1 MEFISNNNKGLIWG
15 LLQESNIFDGIEN
28 ENFARIQTIFEDTIS
43 SVHRSNTNLSLLEKN
58 KLTMNT
64 LIKKIN
70 DEKSKPKKSIQM
82 VYRAEDIQNKRE
94 QEFNVKLKEQQDN
107 LNKMINPS
115 KPKAMSFSD
124 ETGNEDKPIG
134 DDMDRLI
141 AERLATRERELEIPQ
156 ITKETEQWLNNN
168 REVKLKIENK
178 SVSFNESVTN
188 IPKPLDRED
197 RGDRHRNIEP
207 VVDNMAENMVE
218 NRVSN
223 SNSNSNSNI
232 IVTENKVE
240 NSIFN
245 KLKRKQDVQPIQVQ
259 SQSQSTGL
267 NIEQELHTLRE
278 NQNKLMDMCTQIL
291 DILQNMKSN

>member
-1 MEFISNNNKGLIWG
+1 MYYYYFMEFISNNNKGLIWG
-15 LLQESNIFDGIEN
+15 LLQESNVFDGIEN

-43 SVHRSNTNLSLLEKN
+43 NVHRSNTNLSLLEKN

-107 LNKMINPS
+107 LNKMINPT

-124 ETGNEDKPIG
+124 ETINEDKPIG

-178 SVSFNESVTN
+178 TVSFNESVTN
-188 IPKPLDRED
+188 IPKPVD
-197 RGDRHRNIEP
+197 RNIEL
-207 VVDNMAENMVE
+207 VVDNITEYRVSNMTE
-218 NRVSN
+218 NRVN
-223 SNSNSNSNI
+223 S
-232 IVTENKVE
+232 IVENKIE

-245 KLKRKQDVQPIQVQ
+245 KLKRKQDVPPIQLQ
-259 SQSQSTGL
+259 SSGVGL
-267 NIEQELHTLRE
+267 NIEQELRTLRE
-278 NQNKLMDMCTQIL
+278 NQNKLIDMCTQIM
-291 DILQNMKSN
+291 DILQNMKTN

>member
-43 SVHRSNTNLSLLEKN
+43 NVHRSNTNLSLLEKN

-94 QEFNVKLKEQQDN
+94 QEFNLKLKEQQDN
-107 LNKMINPS
+107 LNKMINPT

-124 ETGNEDKPIG
+124 ETSNEDKPIG

-178 SVSFNESVTN
+178 SVSFNENKSVSFNESVTN
-188 IPKPLDRED
+188 IPKPVDRED
-197 RGDRHRNIEP
+197 RGDRHRNIEL
-207 VVDNMAENMVE
+207 VVDNITE

-223 SNSNSNSNI
+223 I
-232 IVTENKVE
+232 TENKVE

-245 KLKRKQDVQPIQVQ
+245 KLKRKQDVQPVPV
-259 SQSQSTGL
+259 QSQSTGL
-267 NIEQELHTLRE
+267 NIEQELHALRD
-278 NQNKLMDMCTQIL
+278 NQNKLMDMCTQIM
-291 DILQNMKSN
+291 DILQNMK

>member
-1 MEFISNNNKGLIWG
+1 MYYYYFMEFISNNNKGLIWG
-15 LLQESNIFDGIEN
+15 LLQESNVFDGIEN

-43 SVHRSNTNLSLLEKN
+43 NVHRSNTNLSLLEKN
-58 KLTMNT
+58 KLAMNT

-107 LNKMINPS
+107 LNKMINPA

-124 ETGNEDKPIG
+124 ETINEDKPIG

-188 IPKPLDRED
+188 IPKPID
-197 RGDRHRNIEP
+197 RNIEL
-207 VVDNMAENMVE
+207 VVDNITE

-223 SNSNSNSNI
+223 M
-232 IVTENKVE
+232 TENRVNSIVENKIE

-245 KLKRKQDVQPIQVQ
+245 KLKRKQDVPPIQLQ
-259 SQSQSTGL
+259 SSGVGL
-267 NIEQELHTLRE
+267 NIEQELRTLRE
-278 NQNKLMDMCTQIL
+278 NQNKLIDMCTQIM

>member
-1 MEFISNNNKGLIWG
+1 MYYYYFMEFISNNNKGLIWG
-15 LLQESNIFDGIEN
+15 LLQESNVFDGIEN

-43 SVHRSNTNLSLLEKN
+43 NVHRSNTNLSLLEKN
-58 KLTMNT
+58 KLAMNT

-94 QEFNVKLKEQQDN
+94 QDFNVKLKEQQDN
-107 LNKMINPS
+107 LNKMINPA

-124 ETGNEDKPIG
+124 ETINEDKPIG

-188 IPKPLDRED
+188 IPKPID
-197 RGDRHRNIEP
+197 RNIEL
-207 VVDNMAENMVE
+207 VVDNIRE

-223 SNSNSNSNI
+223 M
-232 IVTENKVE
+232 TENRVNSIVDNKIE

-245 KLKRKQDVQPIQVQ
+245 KLKRKQEVQPI
-259 SQSQSTGL
+259 QSTGL
-267 NIEQELHTLRE
+267 NIEQEIHALRE

-291 DILQNMKSN
+291 DILQNIKSN

>member
-1 MEFISNNNKGLIWG
+1 MYYYYFMEFISNNNKGLIWG
-15 LLQESNIFDGIEN
+15 LLQESNVFDGIEN

-43 SVHRSNTNLSLLEKN
+43 NVHRSNTNLSLLEKN
-58 KLTMNT
+58 KLAMNT

-70 DEKSKPKKSIQM
+70 DEKSRPKKSIQM

-107 LNKMINPS
+107 LNKMINPT

-124 ETGNEDKPIG
+124 ETINEDKPIG

-188 IPKPLDRED
+188 IPKLVD
-197 RGDRHRNIEP
+197 RNIEL
-207 VVDNMAENMVE
+207 VVDNITE

-223 SNSNSNSNI
+223 M
-232 IVTENKVE
+232 TENRVNSIVENKIE

-245 KLKRKQDVQPIQVQ
+245 KLKRKQEVQPIQ
-259 SQSQSTGL
+259 SIGL
-267 NIEQELHTLRE
+267 NIEQEIHALRE

>member
-28 ENFARIQTIFEDTIS
+28 ENFARIQTLFEDTIS
-43 SVHRSNTNLSLLEKN
+43 NVHRSNTNLSLLEKN

-107 LNKMINPS
+107 LNKMINPT

-124 ETGNEDKPIG
+124 ETSNEDKPIG

-223 SNSNSNSNI
+223 SNSNSNI
-232 IVTENKVE
+232 IVTESKVE

-245 KLKRKQDVQPIQVQ
+245 KLKRKQDVQPVPVQV
-259 SQSQSTGL
+259 QSQSTGL

-278 NQNKLMDMCTQIL
+278 NQNKLMDMCTQIM
-291 DILQNMKSN
+291 DILQNMK

>member
-1 MEFISNNNKGLIWG
+1 MYYYYFMEFISNNNKGLIWG
-15 LLQESNIFDGIEN
+15 LLQESNVFDGIEN

-43 SVHRSNTNLSLLEKN
+43 NVHRSNTNLSLLEKN
-58 KLTMNT
+58 KITMNT

-94 QEFNVKLKEQQDN
+94 QEFNLKLKEQQDN
-107 LNKMINPS
+107 LNKMINPV

-124 ETGNEDKPIG
+124 ETINEDKPIG

-178 SVSFNESVTN
+178 TVSFNESVTN
-188 IPKPLDRED
+188 IPKQVD
-197 RGDRHRNIEP
+197 RNIEL
-207 VVDNMAENMVE
+207 VVDNITDRVSNIAE
-218 NRVSN
+218 NRVN
-223 SNSNSNSNI
+223 S
-232 IVTENKVE
+232 IVENKIE

-245 KLKRKQDVQPIQVQ
+245 KLKRKQDVQPIQLP
-259 SQSQSTGL
+259 SQSVGV
-267 NIEQELHTLRE
+267 NMEQEIHALRE
-278 NQNKLMDMCTQIL
+278 NQNKLIDMCTQIL

>member
-1 MEFISNNNKGLIWG
+1 MYYYYFMEFTSNNNKGLIWG
-15 LLQESNIFDGIEN
+15 LLQESNVFDGIEN

-43 SVHRSNTNLSLLEKN
+43 NVHRSNTNLSLLEKN
-58 KLTMNT
+58 KITMNT

-82 VYRAEDIQNKRE
+82 VYRVEDIQNKRE
-94 QEFNVKLKEQQDN
+94 QEFNLKLKEQQDN
-107 LNKMINPS
+107 LNKMINPV

-124 ETGNEDKPIG
+124 ETINEDKPIG

-178 SVSFNESVTN
+178 TVSFNESVTN
-188 IPKPLDRED
+188 IPKQVD
-197 RGDRHRNIEP
+197 RNIEL
-207 VVDNMAENMVE
+207 VVDNITDRVSNIAE
-218 NRVSN
+218 NRVN
-223 SNSNSNSNI
+223 S
-232 IVTENKVE
+232 IVENKIE

-245 KLKRKQDVQPIQVQ
+245 KLKRKQDVQPIQLP
-259 SQSQSTGL
+259 SQSVGV
-267 NIEQELHTLRE
+267 NMEQEIHALRE
-278 NQNKLMDMCTQIL
+278 NQNKLIDMCTQIL

>member
-1 MEFISNNNKGLIWG
+1 MYYYYFMEFISNNNKGLIWG
-15 LLQESNIFDGIEN
+15 LLQESNVFDGIEN

-43 SVHRSNTNLSLLEKN
+43 NVHRSNTNLSLLEKN
-58 KLTMNT
+58 KLAMNT
-64 LIKKIN
+64 LIKKIS

-107 LNKMINPS
+107 LNKMINPA

-124 ETGNEDKPIG
+124 ETSNEDKPIG

-188 IPKPLDRED
+188 IPKPVD
-197 RGDRHRNIEP
+197 RNIEL
-207 VVDNMAENMVE
+207 VVDNITE
-218 NRVSN
+218 NRVN
-223 SNSNSNSNI
+223 S
-232 IVTENKVE
+232 IVENKIE

-245 KLKRKQDVQPIQVQ
+245 KLKRKQDVQPIQ
-259 SQSQSTGL
+259 STGL
-267 NIEQELHTLRE
+267 NIEQEIHALRE
-278 NQNKLMDMCTQIL
+278 NQNKLMDLCTQIL
-291 DILQNMKSN
+291 DILQNMK

>member
-15 LLQESNIFDGIEN
+15 LLQESNVFDGIEN

-43 SVHRSNTNLSLLEKN
+43 NVHRSNTNLSLLEKN

-64 LIKKIN
+64 LIKKIS

-107 LNKMINPS
+107 LNKMINPA
-115 KPKAMSFSD
+115 KPKAMSFND
-124 ETGNEDKPIG
+124 ETINEDKPIG

-188 IPKPLDRED
+188 IPKQID
-197 RGDRHRNIEP
+197 RGDRDRNIEL
-207 VVDNMAENMVE
+207 VVDNITE

-223 SNSNSNSNI
+223 SNIIENRVTNI
-232 IVTENKVE
+232 IENKVE

-245 KLKRKQDVQPIQVQ
+245 KLKRRQDVSTIPVQVPISIPIQ
-259 SQSQSTGL
+259 SSAIGI
-267 NIEQELHTLRE
+267 NIEQELQSLRE

-291 DILQNMKSN
+291 DILQNTKSN

>member
-1 MEFISNNNKGLIWG
+1 MEFISNNNKGLIWS

-43 SVHRSNTNLSLLEKN
+43 NVHRSNTNLSLLEKN

-107 LNKMINPS
+107 LNKMINPT
-115 KPKAMSFSD
+115 KPTAMSFND
-124 ETGNEDKPIG
+124 ETSNEDKPIG

-188 IPKPLDRED
+188 IPKPVDRD
-197 RGDRHRNIEP
+197 RNIEL
-207 VVDNMAENMVE
+207 VVDNMTE
-218 NRVSN
+218 NRVVSN
-223 SNSNSNSNI
+223 MT
-232 IVTENKVE
+232 VTENKVE

-245 KLKRKQDVQPIQVQ
+245 KLKRKQEVSTIQ
-259 SQSQSTGL
+259 SPAIGI

-278 NQNKLMDMCTQIL
+278 NQNKLMDMCTQIM
-291 DILQNMKSN
+291 DILRNMK

>member
-1 MEFISNNNKGLIWG
+1 MYYYYFMEFISNNNKGLIWG
-15 LLQESNIFDGIEN
+15 LLQESNVFDGIEN

-43 SVHRSNTNLSLLEKN
+43 NVHRSNTNLSLLEKN
-58 KLTMNT
+58 KLAMNT
-64 LIKKIN
+64 LIKKIS

-82 VYRAEDIQNKRE
+82 VYRAEDIHNKRE

-107 LNKMINPS
+107 LNKMINPA

-124 ETGNEDKPIG
+124 ETINEDKPIG

-188 IPKPLDRED
+188 IPKPVD
-197 RGDRHRNIEP
+197 RNIEL
-207 VVDNMAENMVE
+207 VVDNITE
-218 NRVSN
+218 NRVN
-223 SNSNSNSNI
+223 S
-232 IVTENKVE
+232 IVENKIE

-245 KLKRKQDVQPIQVQ
+245 KLKRKQDVQPIQ
-259 SQSQSTGL
+259 STGL
-267 NIEQELHTLRE
+267 NIEQEIHELRE
-278 NQNKLMDMCTQIL
+278 NQNKLMDLCTQIL
-291 DILQNMKSN
+291 DILQNMK

>member
-43 SVHRSNTNLSLLEKN
+43 NVHRSNINLSLLEKN

-107 LNKMINPS
+107 LNKMINPT

-124 ETGNEDKPIG
+124 DTSNEDKPIG

-178 SVSFNESVTN
+178 TVSFNESVTN
-188 IPKPLDRED
+188 IPKPVD
-197 RGDRHRNIEP
+197 RNIEL
-207 VVDNMAENMVE
+207 VVDNMTE

-223 SNSNSNSNI
+223 I
-232 IVTENKVE
+232 TVTENKVE

-245 KLKRKQDVQPIQVQ
+245 KLKRKQDVSTVPIQTQ
-259 SQSQSTGL
+259 SAGL
-267 NIEQELHTLRE
+267 NIEQEIHALRE

-291 DILQNMKSN
+291 DILQNMK

>member
-1 MEFISNNNKGLIWG
+1 MYYYYFMEFISNNNKGLIWG
-15 LLQESNIFDGIEN
+15 LLQESNVFDGIEN

-43 SVHRSNTNLSLLEKN
+43 NVHRSNTNLSLLEKN

-70 DEKSKPKKSIQM
+70 DEKSKPKKSIQI

-94 QEFNVKLKEQQDN
+94 QEFNLKLKEQQDN
-107 LNKMINPS
+107 LNKMINPV

-124 ETGNEDKPIG
+124 ETINEDKPIG

-178 SVSFNESVTN
+178 TVSFNEKVTN
-188 IPKPLDRED
+188 IPKPVD
-197 RGDRHRNIEP
+197 RNIEL
-207 VVDNMAENMVE
+207 VVDNITDRVSNIAE
-218 NRVSN
+218 NRVN
-223 SNSNSNSNI
+223 S
-232 IVTENKVE
+232 IVENKVE

-245 KLKRKQDVQPIQVQ
+245 KLKRKQDVSTVQVSAPMSVPFQLQ
-259 SQSQSTGL
+259 SSGVGV
-267 NIEQELHTLRE
+267 NIEQEIHELRE

-291 DILQNMKSN
+291 DILQNMK

>member
-1 MEFISNNNKGLIWG
+1 MYYYYFMEFISNNNKGLIWG
-15 LLQESNIFDGIEN
+15 LLQESNVFDGIEN

-43 SVHRSNTNLSLLEKN
+43 NVHRSNTNLSLLEKN
-58 KLTMNT
+58 KLAMNT

-70 DEKSKPKKSIQM
+70 DEKSKPKKAIQM

-107 LNKMINPS
+107 LNKMINPT

-124 ETGNEDKPIG
+124 ETINEDKPIG

-188 IPKPLDRED
+188 IPKPLDR
-197 RGDRHRNIEP
+197 NIEL
-207 VVDNMAENMVE
+207 VVDNITE

-223 SNSNSNSNI
+223 M
-232 IVTENKVE
+232 TENRVNSIVENKIE

-245 KLKRKQDVQPIQVQ
+245 KLKRKQEVQPIQVQ
-259 SQSQSTGL
+259 SSGVGL
-267 NIEQELHTLRE
+267 NIEQEIHALRE
-278 NQNKLMDMCTQIL
+278 NQNKLMDMCTQIM

>member
-1 MEFISNNNKGLIWG
+1 MYYYYFMEFISNNNKGLIWG
-15 LLQESNIFDGIEN
+15 LLQESNVFDGIEN

-43 SVHRSNTNLSLLEKN
+43 NVHRSNTNLSLLEKN

-82 VYRAEDIQNKRE
+82 VYRAEDIHNKRE

-107 LNKMINPS
+107 LNKMINPT

-124 ETGNEDKPIG
+124 ETINEDKPIG

-188 IPKPLDRED
+188 IPKPLDR
-197 RGDRHRNIEP
+197 NIEL
-207 VVDNMAENMVE
+207 VVDNMTE

-223 SNSNSNSNI
+223 MAENRVSNMA
-232 IVTENKVE
+232 ENKVE

-245 KLKRKQDVQPIQVQ
+245 KLKRKQDVSTVPVSAPIQ
-259 SQSQSTGL
+259 SQSAGL
-267 NIEQELHTLRE
+267 NIEQEIHELRE

-291 DILQNMKSN
+291 DILQNMK

>member
-1 MEFISNNNKGLIWG
+1 MYYYYFMEFISNNNKGLIWG
-15 LLQESNIFDGIEN
+15 LLQESNVFDGIEN

-43 SVHRSNTNLSLLEKN
+43 NVHRSNTNLSLLEKN
-58 KLTMNT
+58 KLAMNT

-70 DEKSKPKKSIQM
+70 DEKSKPKKAIQM

-107 LNKMINPS
+107 LNKMINPT

-124 ETGNEDKPIG
+124 ETINEDKPIG

-188 IPKPLDRED
+188 IPKPLDR
-197 RGDRHRNIEP
+197 NIEL
-207 VVDNMAENMVE
+207 VVDNITE

-223 SNSNSNSNI
+223 M
-232 IVTENKVE
+232 TENRVNSIVENKIE

-245 KLKRKQDVQPIQVQ
+245 KLKRKQEVQPIQVQ
-259 SQSQSTGL
+259 SSGVGL
-267 NIEQELHTLRE
+267 NIEQEIHALRE

>member
-28 ENFARIQTIFEDTIS
+28 ENFARIQTLFEDTIS
-43 SVHRSNTNLSLLEKN
+43 NVHRSNTNLSLLEKN

-107 LNKMINPS
+107 LNKMINPT

-124 ETGNEDKPIG
+124 ETSNEDKPIG

-178 SVSFNESVTN
+178 SVSFNENKSVSFNESVTN
-188 IPKPLDRED
+188 IPKPVDRED
-197 RGDRHRNIEP
+197 RGDRHRNIEL
-207 VVDNMAENMVE
+207 VVDNITE

-223 SNSNSNSNI
+223 ITENRVSNI
-232 IVTENKVE
+232 TENKVE

-245 KLKRKQDVQPIQVQ
+245 KLKRKQDVQPVQV
-259 SQSQSTGL
+259 QSQSTGL

-278 NQNKLMDMCTQIL
+278 NQNKLMDMCTQIM
-291 DILQNMKSN
+291 DILQNMK

>member
-1 MEFISNNNKGLIWG
+1 MYYYYFMEFISNNNKGLIWG

-28 ENFARIQTIFEDTIS
+28 ENFARIQTLFEDTIS
-43 SVHRSNTNLSLLEKN
+43 NVHRINTNLSLLEKN

-82 VYRAEDIQNKRE
+82 VYRAEDIHNKRE

-107 LNKMINPS
+107 LNKMINPA

-124 ETGNEDKPIG
+124 ETINDDKPIG

-188 IPKPLDRED
+188 IPKPVDRED
-197 RGDRHRNIEP
+197 RGDRHRNIEL
-207 VVDNMAENMVE
+207 VVDNITE
-218 NRVSN
+218 NRVN
-223 SNSNSNSNI
+223 NMA
-232 IVTENKVE
+232 ENKVE

-245 KLKRKQDVQPIQVQ
+245 KLKRKQDVQPMPVQV
-259 SQSQSTGL
+259 QSQSTGL
-267 NIEQELHTLRE
+267 NIEQELHALRE
-278 NQNKLMDMCTQIL
+278 NQNK
-291 DILQNMKSN
+291 

>member
-1 MEFISNNNKGLIWG
+1 MYYYYFMEFISNNNKGLIWG
-15 LLQESNIFDGIEN
+15 LLQESNVFDGIEN

-43 SVHRSNTNLSLLEKN
+43 NVHRSNTNLSLLEKN

-64 LIKKIN
+64 LIKKIS

-107 LNKMINPS
+107 LNKMINPA
-115 KPKAMSFSD
+115 KPKAMSFND
-124 ETGNEDKPIG
+124 ETINEDKPIG

-188 IPKPLDRED
+188 IPKPLDR
-197 RGDRHRNIEP
+197 NIEL
-207 VVDNMAENMVE
+207 VVDNITE

-223 SNSNSNSNI
+223 SNITENRVSNI
-232 IVTENKVE
+232 TENKVE

-245 KLKRKQDVQPIQVQ
+245 KLKRKQDVSTIPVQVPIQ
-259 SQSQSTGL
+259 SSTIGL
-267 NIEQELHTLRE
+267 NIEQELQSLRE
-278 NQNKLMDMCTQIL
+278 NQNKLMDICTQIL
-291 DILQNMKSN
+291 DILQNMK

>member
-15 LLQESNIFDGIEN
+15 LLQESNVFDGIEN
-28 ENFARIQTIFEDTIS
+28 ENFARIKTMFEDTIS
-43 SVHRSNTNLSLLEKN
+43 NVHLSNTNLSLLEKN

-107 LNKMINPS
+107 LNKMINPT

-124 ETGNEDKPIG
+124 ETSNEDKPIG

-188 IPKPLDRED
+188 IPKQID
-197 RGDRHRNIEP
+197 RGDRDRDRDRDRNRNIEL
-207 VVDNMAENMVE
+207 VVE
-218 NRVSN
+218 NVKDNRD
-223 SNSNSNSNI
+223 SNI
-232 IVTENKVE
+232 TENKIE

-245 KLKRKQDVQPIQVQ
+245 KLKRKQDVSTIQAPISIPIQSSVV
-259 SQSQSTGL
+259 GL
-267 NIEQELHTLRE
+267 NIEQELQSLRE
-278 NQNKLMDMCTQIL
+278 NQNKLIDMCTQIMN
-291 DILQNMKSN
+291 ILQNMK

>member
-1 MEFISNNNKGLIWG
+1 
-15 LLQESNIFDGIEN
+15 
-28 ENFARIQTIFEDTIS
+28 
-43 SVHRSNTNLSLLEKN
+43 
-58 KLTMNT
+58 MNT

-82 VYRAEDIQNKRE
+82 VYRAEDIHNKRE

-107 LNKMINPS
+107 LNKMINPT

-124 ETGNEDKPIG
+124 ETINEDKPIG

-188 IPKPLDRED
+188 IPKLVD
-197 RGDRHRNIEP
+197 RNIEL
-207 VVDNMAENMVE
+207 VVDNITD

-223 SNSNSNSNI
+223 MA
-232 IVTENKVE
+232 ENKVE

-245 KLKRKQDVQPIQVQ
+245 KLKRKQDVSTVPVSAPIQ
-259 SQSQSTGL
+259 SQSAGL
-267 NIEQELHTLRE
+267 NIEQEIHELRE

-291 DILQNMKSN
+291 DILQNMK

>member
-15 LLQESNIFDGIEN
+15 LLQESNVFDGIEN
-28 ENFARIQTIFEDTIS
+28 ENFARIQTMFEDTIS
-43 SVHRSNTNLSLLEKN
+43 NVHRSNTNLSLLEKN

-107 LNKMINPS
+107 LNKMINPI
-115 KPKAMSFSD
+115 KPKTMSFSD
-124 ETGNEDKPIG
+124 ETINEDKPIG

-156 ITKETEQWLNNN
+156 ITTETEQWLNNN

-188 IPKPLDRED
+188 IPKPVD
-197 RGDRHRNIEP
+197 RGDRNIEL
-207 VVDNMAENMVE
+207 VVDNMTENRVVSNMVE
-218 NRVSN
+218 NRVV
-223 SNSNSNSNI
+223 SNI
-232 IVTENKVE
+232 TENKVE

-245 KLKRKQDVQPIQVQ
+245 KLKRKQEVSTIQ
-259 SQSQSTGL
+259 SPAIGI

-278 NQNKLMDMCTQIL
+278 NQNKLIDMCTQIMN
-291 DILQNMKSN
+291 ILQNMK

>member
-1 MEFISNNNKGLIWG
+1 MYYYYFMEFISNNNKGLIWG
-15 LLQESNIFDGIEN
+15 LLQESNVFDGIEN

-43 SVHRSNTNLSLLEKN
+43 NVHRSNTNLSLLEKN
-58 KLTMNT
+58 KLAMNT

-107 LNKMINPS
+107 LNKMINPT

-124 ETGNEDKPIG
+124 ETINEDKPIG

-188 IPKPLDRED
+188 IPKPVDRED
-197 RGDRHRNIEP
+197 RGDRHRNIEL
-207 VVDNMAENMVE
+207 VVDNITE

-223 SNSNSNSNI
+223 ITENRVSNI
-232 IVTENKVE
+232 TENKVE

-245 KLKRKQDVQPIQVQ
+245 KLKRKQDVQPVQVQ
-259 SQSQSTGL
+259 SSGVGL

-278 NQNKLMDMCTQIL
+278 NQNKLMDMCTQIM
-291 DILQNMKSN
+291 DILQNMK

>member
-15 LLQESNIFDGIEN
+15 LLQESNVFDGIEN

-43 SVHRSNTNLSLLEKN
+43 NVHRSNTNLSLLEKN

-64 LIKKIN
+64 LIKKIS

-94 QEFNVKLKEQQDN
+94 QEFNLKLKEQQDN
-107 LNKMINPS
+107 LNKMINPV
-115 KPKAMSFSD
+115 KPKAMSFND
-124 ETGNEDKPIG
+124 ETINEDKPIG

-188 IPKPLDRED
+188 IPKQID
-197 RGDRHRNIEP
+197 RGDRDRNIEL
-207 VVDNMAENMVE
+207 VVENVKD

-223 SNSNSNSNI
+223 SNIIENRVTNI
-232 IVTENKVE
+232 IENKVE

-245 KLKRKQDVQPIQVQ
+245 KLKRRQDVSTIPVQVPISIPIQ
-259 SQSQSTGL
+259 SSAIGI
-267 NIEQELHTLRE
+267 NIEQELQSLRE

-291 DILQNMKSN
+291 DILQNTKSN

>member
-15 LLQESNIFDGIEN
+15 LLQESNVFDGIEN

-43 SVHRSNTNLSLLEKN
+43 NVHRSNTNLSLLEKN

-82 VYRAEDIQNKRE
+82 VYRAEDIHNKRE

-107 LNKMINPS
+107 LNKMINPT

-124 ETGNEDKPIG
+124 ETINEDKPIG

-188 IPKPLDRED
+188 IPKPLDR
-197 RGDRHRNIEP
+197 NIEL
-207 VVDNMAENMVE
+207 VVDNMTE

-223 SNSNSNSNI
+223 MAENRVSNMA
-232 IVTENKVE
+232 ENKVE

-245 KLKRKQDVQPIQVQ
+245 KLKRKQDVSTVPVSAPIQ
-259 SQSQSTGL
+259 SQSAGL
-267 NIEQELHTLRE
+267 NIEQEIHELRE

-291 DILQNMKSN
+291 DILQNMK

>member
-28 ENFARIQTIFEDTIS
+28 ENFARIQTLFEDTIS
-43 SVHRSNTNLSLLEKN
+43 NVHRSNTNLSLLEKN

-107 LNKMINPS
+107 LNKMINPT

-124 ETGNEDKPIG
+124 ETINEDKPIG

-197 RGDRHRNIEP
+197 RGDRHRNIEL
-207 VVDNMAENMVE
+207 VVDNITE

-223 SNSNSNSNI
+223 I
-232 IVTENKVE
+232 TENKVE

-245 KLKRKQDVQPIQVQ
+245 KLKRKQDVQPVQVQ
-259 SQSQSTGL
+259 SSGVGL

-278 NQNKLMDMCTQIL
+278 NQNKLMDMCTQIM
-291 DILQNMKSN
+291 DILQNMK

>member
-28 ENFARIQTIFEDTIS
+28 ENFARIQTLFEDTIS
-43 SVHRSNTNLSLLEKN
+43 NVHRSNTNLSLLEKN

-107 LNKMINPS
+107 LNKMINPT

-124 ETGNEDKPIG
+124 ETSNEDKPIG

-178 SVSFNESVTN
+178 SVSFNENKSVSFNENKSVSFNESVTN

-197 RGDRHRNIEP
+197 RGDRHRNIEL
-207 VVDNMAENMVE
+207 VVDNITE

-223 SNSNSNSNI
+223 I
-232 IVTENKVE
+232 TENKVE

-245 KLKRKQDVQPIQVQ
+245 KLKRKQDVQPVQV
-259 SQSQSTGL
+259 QSQSTGL

-278 NQNKLMDMCTQIL
+278 NQNKLMDMCTQIM
-291 DILQNMKSN
+291 DILQNMK

>member
-28 ENFARIQTIFEDTIS
+28 ENFARIQTLFEDTIS
-43 SVHRSNTNLSLLEKN
+43 NVHRSNTNLSLLEKN

-107 LNKMINPS
+107 LNKMINPT

-124 ETGNEDKPIG
+124 ETSNEDKPIG

-223 SNSNSNSNI
+223 M
-232 IVTENKVE
+232 TESKVE

-245 KLKRKQDVQPIQVQ
+245 KLKRKQDVQPIQV
-259 SQSQSTGL
+259 QSQSTGL

-278 NQNKLMDMCTQIL
+278 NQNKLMDMCTQIM
-291 DILQNMKSN
+291 DILQNMK

>member
-15 LLQESNIFDGIEN
+15 LLQESNVFDGIEN
-28 ENFARIQTIFEDTIS
+28 ENFARIQTMFEDTIS
-43 SVHRSNTNLSLLEKN
+43 NVHRSNTNLSLLEKN

-107 LNKMINPS
+107 LNKMINPT

-124 ETGNEDKPIG
+124 ETINEDKPIG

-188 IPKPLDRED
+188 IPKPVD
-197 RGDRHRNIEP
+197 RNIEL
-207 VVDNMAENMVE
+207 VVDNITE

-223 SNSNSNSNI
+223 I
-232 IVTENKVE
+232 TENRVSSMVESKVE

-245 KLKRKQDVQPIQVQ
+245 KLKRKQEVSTVQ
-259 SQSQSTGL
+259 SSALGL
-267 NIEQELHTLRE
+267 NIEQELQSLRE
-278 NQNKLMDMCTQIL
+278 NQNKLMDMCTQIM
-291 DILQNMKSN
+291 DILQNMK